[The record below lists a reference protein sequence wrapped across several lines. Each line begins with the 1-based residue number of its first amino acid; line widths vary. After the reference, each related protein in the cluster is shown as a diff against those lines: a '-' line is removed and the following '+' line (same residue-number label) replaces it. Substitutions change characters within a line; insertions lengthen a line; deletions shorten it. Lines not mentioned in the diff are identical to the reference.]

1 MTINVLYAGSE
12 KSWPYYGQYLKLAF
26 HQRRLDVL
34 LKCNFSDPR
43 DVDYIIY
50 APNGPFNDFSIFSN
64 VKAVLSLWA
73 GVESIVSNQTLTQP
87 LCRMVD
93 EGLTEGMVEYIVSH
107 SLRYHINLD
116 KQIFQQDGIWRHDTM
131 VPKLAR
137 DQTIGLLGLGALGSA
152 CALKLRALNFNIL
165 GWSRTQKKI
174 PNISCLSGDEGFD
187 KVIKTSD
194 ILILLLPLTKKTKY
208 ILNSKTLA
216 KVKKGIC
223 IINAGRGPLID
234 DEALITF
241 IDNGTV
247 AGATLDVFVTE
258 PLPKGHIFWEHP
270 KVTVTPHI
278 AAETRPQTSSKS
290 IAENIFR
297 YENSLSLLNLVDRI
311 EGY

>member
-1 MTINVLYAGSE
+1 MTIDVLYAGSE
-12 KSWPYYGQYLKLAF
+12 KSWPHYEQYLKLAF
-26 HQRRLDVL
+26 HQRRLTVS
-34 LKCNFSDPR
+34 LKDNFSNPR

-93 EGLTEGMVEYIVSH
+93 EGLTEGMVEYIVTH

-116 KQIFQQDGIWRHDTM
+116 KQIFQQDGIWRHDAM

-137 DQTIGLLGLGALGSA
+137 DRTIGLLGLGALGSA
-152 CALKLRALNFNIL
+152 CALRLKALNFNVL

-174 PNISCLSGDEGFD
+174 PNINCLSGDAGFD

-208 ILNSKTLA
+208 IINAKTLA
-216 KVKKGIC
+216 KVKKGGF
-223 IINAGRGPLID
+223 IINAGRGSLID
-234 DEALITF
+234 DEALISF

-247 AGATLDVFVTE
+247 AAATLDVFIRE
-258 PLPKGHIFWEHP
+258 PLPKSHIFWKHP

-297 YENSLSLLNLVDRI
+297 CENNLSLLNLVDRI